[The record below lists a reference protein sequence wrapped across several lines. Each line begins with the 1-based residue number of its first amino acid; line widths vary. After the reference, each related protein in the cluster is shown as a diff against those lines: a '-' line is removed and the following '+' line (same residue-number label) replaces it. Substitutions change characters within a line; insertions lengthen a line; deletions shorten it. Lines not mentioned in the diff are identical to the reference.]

1 MNTTNTPV
9 SEIIKSKEVD
19 EPKKQSREDW
29 RKAKELE
36 EARKAGTAPAAVD
49 EEGKDINPHIPQ
61 YISSAPWYFGSKGPT
76 LKHQRPQPEKQ
87 KEFSQINDYYS
98 RGEFEGRASKYRK
111 GACENCG
118 ALTHKK
124 KDCLERPRKVGAK
137 FTNDDIAPDE
147 KDLPSLKLDY
157 DGKRDRWNG
166 FDPACYHGVIEEY
179 RKVEEAKRQLKEDR
193 LKHDIMSL
201 ETTRER
207 DDSEDEVDGDED
219 KYADNA
225 DMPGTKVDSKQRIT
239 VRNLRIREDVAKYLR
254 NLDPNSAY
262 YDPKT
267 RSMRDN
273 PYKNSNKTPE
283 ELHFAGDNFVRYSGD
298 TQKIAEA
305 QLFAWQAYEKGVD
318 VHLQAEPT
326 KAELLNKEF
335 LSKEDEFRLSMKD
348 SILER
353 YGGEEHLQVP
363 PKELIFAQTEDYV
376 EYSRHGEVIRGGEK
390 PIIRSKY
397 EEHVLINNHT
407 SVWGSFWKDF
417 QWGYKCCHSFIK
429 NSYCTGASGK
439 DIQLMFGENVR
450 IIGRVRKIGV
460 QKIGRQHYTVDS
472 HLSDRRRCVPPRH
485 RWRLQR
491 RRGKAAVR
499 QTKTNHVVCL
509 FFLCHRFCSAI
520 LVLVNNADFRNAY
533 DETEAV
539 FSIRQAQ
546 NPSASGQRSKASGRC
561 EGLWDSTVDVVS
573 DSEAKEGEVVE
584 KTSDRKRKKKKKE
597 KKRRKRAEKK
607 ERAKKASS
615 SSDSEDTDEKTAKE
629 RQEKIKKAM
638 EEFDQDQ
645 KQETDERKR
654 KYNSMYEIKAPT
666 EEEMEAYFLKRK
678 RDDDPMASFL
688 P

>member
-439 DIQLMFGENVR
+439 DIQLMSGSSLLMPATTAGGPPAGNAEGGGGAAEDTKEEETD
-450 IIGRVRKIGV
+450 GRGV
-460 QKIGRQHYTVDS
+460 STSSLAAMQKEIV
-472 HLSDRRRCVPPRH
+472 
-485 RWRLQR
+485 
-491 RRGKAAVR
+491 
-499 QTKTNHVVCL
+499 
-509 FFLCHRFCSAI
+509 SA
-520 LVLVNNADFRNAY
+520 
-533 DETEAV
+533 T
-539 FSIRQAQ
+539 
-546 NPSASGQRSKASGRC
+546 
-561 EGLWDSTVDVVS
+561 
-573 DSEAKEGEVVE
+573 EGEVVE